1 MVLLVLCFTANTF
14 LVSLSITYILLKFK
28 LLEEKMGHSGDFNP
42 AGGPIHPDQKIETFL
57 FGRLNR
63 LRVSRSALIG
73 I

>member
-1 MVLLVLCFTANTF
+1 
-14 LVSLSITYILLKFK
+14 
-28 LLEEKMGHSGDFNP
+28 MGHPVDFNP